1 MSTCLR
7 GQGNGEV
14 AEAQRTRKRVE
25 QDKAAVGSRGWTTLG
40 PRLP

>member
-25 QDKAAVGSRGWTTLG
+25 QDKAAVGNRGWTTLG

>member
-1 MSTCLR
+1 MCLL

-25 QDKAAVGSRGWTTLG
+25 QDKAGVGSGGWTTRG